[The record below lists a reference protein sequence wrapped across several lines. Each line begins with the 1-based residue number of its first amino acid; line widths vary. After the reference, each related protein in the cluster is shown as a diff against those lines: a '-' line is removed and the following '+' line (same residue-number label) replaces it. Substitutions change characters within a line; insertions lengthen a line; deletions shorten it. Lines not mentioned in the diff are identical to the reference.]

1 MIIQLNSKGVACIR
15 EEVLTVVKLGDEVSV
30 EFHKSLLENKELLEQ
45 VAEEVNKTVE
55 KLKNMSEE
63 EKQEA
68 LKLFEEDEE
77 DEEYIDDDEDDGYD
91 EYW

>member
-1 MIIQLNSKGVACIR
+1 MILQLNSKGVACIR
-15 EEVLTVVKLGDEVSV
+15 EEVLTVAKLDDEIQVA
-30 EFHKSLLENKELLEQ
+30 FGKPLLENEELLKQ
-45 VAEEVNKTVE
+45 VVEEVNKTVE

-77 DEEYIDDDEDDGYD
+77 DIDDDEDDGYD

>member
-1 MIIQLNSKGVACIR
+1 MILQLNSKGVACIR

-68 LKLFEEDEE
+68 LKLFEED
-77 DEEYIDDDEDDGYD
+77 DEDDGYD

>member
-1 MIIQLNSKGVACIR
+1 MIIQINSKGVACIR
-15 EEVLTVVKLGDEVSV
+15 KEVLTVVKLGDEVSV
-30 EFHKSLLENKELLEQ
+30 EFHKQLLENEELLKQ
-45 VAEEVNKTVE
+45 VVEEVNKTVE

-77 DEEYIDDDEDDGYD
+77 DIDDDEDDGYD

>member
-1 MIIQLNSKGVACIR
+1 MILQLNSKGVACIR
-15 EEVLTVVKLGDEVSV
+15 EEVLTVAKLDDEIQVA
-30 EFHKSLLENKELLEQ
+30 FGKPLLENEELLKQ

-68 LKLFEEDEE
+68 LKLFEEDDE
-77 DEEYIDDDEDDGYD
+77 DDIDDDEDDGYD

>member
-1 MIIQLNSKGVACIR
+1 MIIIQLNSKGVACIR

-30 EFHKSLLENKELLEQ
+30 EFHKQLLENKELLEQ
-45 VAEEVNKTVE
+45 VAEVVNKTVE

-68 LKLFEEDEE
+68 LKLVEEDDEE
-77 DEEYIDDDEDDGYD
+77 DMDDDEDDGYD
-91 EYW
+91 E

>member
-1 MIIQLNSKGVACIR
+1 MILQLDSKGVACIR
-15 EEVLTVVKLGDEVSV
+15 KEVLTVVKLGDEVSV
-30 EFHKSLLENKELLEQ
+30 EFHKQLLENEELLKQ
-45 VAEEVNKTVE
+45 VVEEVNKTVE

-68 LKLFEEDEE
+68 LKLFEEDDE
-77 DEEYIDDDEDDGYD
+77 DDIDDDEDDGYD

>member
-30 EFHKSLLENKELLEQ
+30 EFHKQLLENEELLKQ
-45 VAEEVNKTVE
+45 VVEVVNKTVE

-68 LKLFEEDEE
+68 LKLFEEDNDE
-77 DEEYIDDDEDDGYD
+77 DMDDDEDDGYD
-91 EYW
+91 EYR

>member
-1 MIIQLNSKGVACIR
+1 MLK
-15 EEVLTVVKLGDEVSV
+15 
-30 EFHKSLLENKELLEQ
+30 Q

-68 LKLFEEDEE
+68 LKLFEED
-77 DEEYIDDDEDDGYD
+77 DEDDGYD